1 MKKYLLSIM
10 LAGGLNLAVYAGEI
24 YNLEPTHSFVEFH
37 YNHMG
42 FSNPSG
48 KWFATGNLNLDA
60 KSLAKSSADI
70 TIKIGDIV
78 TGVDKLNE
86 HLKGPD
92 FFDVAKY
99 PTATFVSQKISNI
112 HGKKFDLTGT
122 LTLHGVSKPVTLH
135 VTQNEWAVS
144 KITNVKTAG
153 FSATATIKRSDYGL
167 SMYVPAVSDEVKLN
181 IEIEAQLADNAKKS
195 S

>member
-10 LAGGLNLAVYAGEI
+10 LAGGLSATAYAAET

-48 KWFATGNLNLDA
+48 KWPATGTLSLDSKDIA
-60 KSLAKSSADI
+60 KSTANI
-70 TIKIGDIV
+70 TIKIGDII

-86 HLKGPD
+86 HLQSAD
-92 FFDVAKY
+92 FFNVAKY

-112 HGKKFDLTGT
+112 KGKQFDLTGM
-122 LTLHGVSKPVTLH
+122 LTLHGISKPVTLH
-135 VTQNEWAVS
+135 VTQNALAVNKVS
-144 KITNVKTAG
+144 NLKSAG
-153 FSATATIKRSDYGL
+153 FSATGTIKRSDFGVD
-167 SMYVPAVSDEVKLN
+167 MYAPAVSDEVKLN
-181 IEIEAQLADNAKKS
+181 IELEAQLADSKKAG
-195 S
+195 